1 MNYDSL
7 AELYD
12 LQYRNYRDD
21 LPFYT
26 RLADDYG
33 GPVLELGAGSARV
46 SAALAR
52 AGHEVVALEPSPEM
66 IRRGQARLRAE
77 NLANVT
83 YIQDDMRSVQL
94 NRKFPLV
101 IAPFNTLMHL
111 YTLSD
116 QDAALQTVRAHL
128 EPGGRFAF
136 DLYTPNFNEL
146 NVLRLEPE
154 WNHVGGENSE
164 LFLLQT
170 HDPDTQTLT
179 TQYFLDTSDETGSS
193 RRQRSTLTQRYFYR
207 FELERALTQN
217 GFDRVQVYG
226 DFSRSRF
233 HARAPHLVVIGSQ
246 PRPKAHTPAL
256 SLR

>member
-1 MNYDSL
+1 MNYDPL

-12 LQYRNYRDD
+12 LQYRTYRDD

-33 GPVLELGAGSARV
+33 GPVLELGAGTARV

-66 IRRGQARLRAE
+66 IRRGQKRLAE
-77 NLANVT
+77 AHLENVT
-83 YIQDDMRSVQL
+83 YVRGDMRTTRLERQ
-94 NRKFPLV
+94 FPLV

-116 QDAALQTVRAHL
+116 QDAALQTVKAHL
-128 EPGGRFAF
+128 APGGRFAF
-136 DLYTPNFNEL
+136 DLYTPNFGEL
-146 NVLRLEPE
+146 GVLRLEPE
-154 WNHVGGENSE
+154 WSRLQSNTD

-179 TQYFLDTSDETGSS
+179 SYYFLDQTDDTGVL
-193 RRQRSTLTQRYFYR
+193 RRQRSTLTQRYFHR
-207 FELERALTQN
+207 FELERALVQN
-217 GFDRVQVYG
+217 GFSQIQVYG
-226 DFSRSRF
+226 DFGRGRF
-233 HARAPHLVVIGSQ
+233 HARAPHLVVIAWS
-246 PRPKAHTPAL
+246 
-256 SLR
+256 